1 MNGRSPQELPG
12 FAPAGQPRR
21 RPGRIVFWVLVGVS
35 VALVAAGIGI
45 AAATVR
51 QYTDPSTSMAPTV
64 APGDRLLAVLGQN
77 VRRGD
82 IVILHDPVA
91 PDILVVR
98 RVIGLPGDHVTCCDS
113 QGRVSVNGKP
123 LDETYVY
130 RGDAASQI
138 SFSVRLGPGRVW
150 VMGDNRTL
158 SEDSREYGP
167 VAASAIVGRVIGMG
181 SGVAATTVRTPQTYV
196 TDGLAPP
203 DHRVP
208 PIVWAVLLVTV
219 GVAALIVLGIVGVI
233 RFAIRRSRAR
243 RQPPRGYPPAG
254 YPPPGYPPSAGY
266 QPPPGYPGYGPQA

>member
-1 MNGRSPQELPG
+1 MNGRSPQELSG
-12 FAPAGQPRR
+12 WVPAGQPRR

-35 VALVAAGIGI
+35 FALVVVGFGI
-45 AAATVR
+45 AGANVR

-64 APGDRLLAVLGQN
+64 AAGSRLMTVPSQN

-82 IVILHDPVA
+82 IVILHDPLA
-91 PDILVVR
+91 PGALMVR
-98 RVIGLPGDHVTCCDS
+98 RVIGLPGDHVACCDS

-123 LDETYVY
+123 LDETYLY
-130 RGDAASQI
+130 RGDPPSEI

-167 VAASAIVGRVIGMG
+167 VASSAIVGRVIAKG

-203 DHRVP
+203 DHRVSP
-208 PIVWAVLLVTV
+208 VFWALLLVTM
-219 GVAALIVLGIVGVI
+219 GVAALIVLAIVGVI
-233 RFAIRRSRAR
+233 RSAIRRSRAR
-243 RQPPRGYPPAG
+243 RQPPQGYPPAG
-254 YPPPGYPPSAGY
+254 YPPPG
-266 QPPPGYPGYGPQA
+266 